1 MDSWDPS
8 QYDRFRQERRQPF
21 HDLLALLRPNPSGR
35 VVDLGCG
42 TGELT
47 RLLHETTQARETLG
61 LDSSEAMLA
70 QAAPASTGSLRFRQ
84 GDIAT
89 FDEGGWDI
97 VFSNA

>member
-21 HDLLALLRPNPSGR
+21 HDLLAMVRPVVGGR

-47 RLLHETTQARETLG
+47 RMLHVASGAADTLG
-61 LDSSEAMLA
+61 VDASAAMLA
-70 QAAPASTGSLRFRQ
+70 GTATLEGHGLHFSL
-84 GDIAT
+84 GDIET
-89 FDEGGWDI
+89 WEGAGYEV
-97 VFSNA
+97 VFAN